1 MFLRIFV
8 IAATNSIILFSQIT
22 LSDHLL
28 ISTNLII
35 IIVWNC
41 PVLCKKVFILYNYVI
56 DTQITHFTFTGRAN
70 IVLNLNRI
78 FYLLSLSELIFL
90 RYNLYSE
97 NCMVKFSK
105 AFWVANSVELLE
117 RLAYYGVFIVI
128 TLYLSNVWGFSDI
141 EAGLISGTFSACLYL
156 LPTFVGALADKIGF
170 RTSIMLAFLLLTLG
184 YGGLG
189 LLPTL
194 LESAGL
200 VHYEMTTTF
209 TGLESSYLR
218 WSIVPV
224 LLLIVVGGSFIKA
237 VISGTVARETSSETR
252 ARGYA
257 LFYMMVNIGAFLGKT
272 VVDPLRKSMGDEGL
286 VYLNFFAASMTL
298 LALIIVAILYK
309 SVKTEGKGKSFAE
322 IGRGLLKVM
331 SNVRLLVLIL
341 IISGFWMIQSQMY
354 ATMPKYVIRMIG
366 EDASP
371 GWYANVNPLV
381 VFVLVN
387 FITSWMKKRKAL
399 TSMTI
404 GMLIIPL
411 SALVMSLGTQVG
423 SDSILGLHPVAFM
436 MIVGIA
442 MQAVAECFISPR
454 FLEYFSL
461 QSPKGEEGLYL
472 GFSHLHSFFSYLF
485 AFGLSGFL
493 LDKYC
498 PDPRTFASAEAYATA
513 TQHAHYIWYV
523 FVGIGLISAVALLI
537 YGYVTRKAD
546 SRKVA

>member
-1 MFLRIFV
+1 M
-8 IAATNSIILFSQIT
+8 T
-22 LSDHLL
+22 
-28 ISTNLII
+28 
-35 IIVWNC
+35 
-41 PVLCKKVFILYNYVI
+41 
-56 DTQITHFTFTGRAN
+56 
-70 IVLNLNRI
+70 
-78 FYLLSLSELIFL
+78 
-90 RYNLYSE
+90 
-97 NCMVKFSK
+97 KFSK
-105 AFWVANSVELLE
+105 AFWVANYVELLE
-117 RLAYYGVFIVI
+117 RLAYYAVFIVI

-141 EAGLISGTFSACLYL
+141 EAGIISGTFSAFLYL
-156 LPTFVGALADKIGF
+156 LPTFAGAYADKIGF
-170 RTSIMLAFLLLTLG
+170 RSAIMIAFFLLTLG

-200 VHYEMTTTF
+200 VSYGMSTTF
-209 TGLESSYLR
+209 SGLNESNLR

-224 LLLIVVGGSFIKA
+224 LALIVIGGSFIKA
-237 VISGTVARETSSETR
+237 VISGTVARETTSENR

-257 LFYMMVNIGAFLGKT
+257 VFYMMVNIGAFTGKT
-272 VVDPLRKSMGDEGL
+272 VVDPLRKSMGDQGL
-286 VYLNFFAASMTL
+286 VYLNFFSAGMTL
-298 LALIIVAILYK
+298 LALVAVFFFYK
-309 SVKTEGKGKSFAE
+309 SVKTEGQGKSFAE
-322 IGRGLLKVM
+322 IGHGLLKVLG
-331 SNVRLLVLIL
+331 NVRLVVLIL

-366 EDASP
+366 AEASP

-387 FITSWMKKRKAL
+387 FITSLMKKSTAL

-411 SALVMSLGTQVG
+411 SALVMSGGTLIGAGTV
-423 SDSILGLHPVAFM
+423 LGLHPVAFM

-454 FLEYFSL
+454 FLEYFSK

-493 LDKYC
+493 LDRYC
-498 PDPRTFASAEAYATA
+498 PDPRGFSSPEAYAVA
-513 TQHAHYIWYV
+513 TENAHYIWFV
-523 FVGIGLISAVALLI
+523 FVGIGLISAVALLL
-537 YGYVTRKAD
+537 YGYVTRKIDKKQEAEISILID
-546 SRKVA
+546 